1 MIEPLYFQRQMMN
14 TYGYIVLSI
23 GALALCNGCSCS
35 SESAIQQVLG
45 ISAEAPVFLGCKAVS
60 AQEIAFQFSLPVR
73 VVSLHFDP
81 PLEVTAVTEGV
92 QVAVMVN
99 QTLQG
104 GEAVTVNMLVEDSRR
119 NTLNLLVPFRTK
131 NDRLPSCMITELR
144 TEYAKPKVEFVEL
157 KTLSP
162 GNLGALRLFIAS
174 NGDKPVFEFPPVE
187 VDAGEYLVIHLRSL
201 EEGVLNETGTDRGA
215 SQGTEA
221 FPESRDFW
229 VPDTKEKLRKTDA
242 VFLMDQ
248 DDRILDGVVL
258 SENSDASSWAKAELA
273 EAANLV
279 NRQGAWL
286 PSPDPPHAVP
296 SKGTTVT
303 RSISRNETAP
313 DRNSAEDWY
322 ITTTSGVTPG
332 KANTL
337 KRYVP

>member
-1 MIEPLYFQRQMMN
+1 MN
-14 TYGYIVLSI
+14 QYGCILLGI
-23 GALALCNGCSCS
+23 GALVFGNGCSCS
-35 SESAIQQVLG
+35 SESAIQQILG

-60 AQEIAFQFSLPVR
+60 TQEISFQFSLPVR

-81 PLEVTAVTEGV
+81 PLEVTSITEGA
-92 QVAVMVN
+92 QVEVMVN
-99 QTLQG
+99 QDLQG

-131 NDRLPSCMITELR
+131 NDRLPLFMITELR
-144 TEYAKPKVEFVEL
+144 TEYAKPKAEFVEL

-187 VDAGEYLVIHLRSL
+187 VGAGEYLVIHLRSL
-201 EEGVLNETGTDRGA
+201 EEGILNETGTDRGA
-215 SQGTEA
+215 SHGTEA

-229 VPDTKEKLRKTDA
+229 VPDTKEKFRKTDV
-242 VFLMDQ
+242 VFFMDQ

-258 SENSDASSWAKAELA
+258 SENAGTSWAKAELT

-279 NRQGAWL
+279 NSQGEWL
-286 PSPDPPHAVP
+286 PSPYPHDAVP
-296 SKGTTVT
+296 STGTTVT
-303 RSISRNETAP
+303 RSISRNEGVP
-313 DRNSAEDWY
+313 DRNRAEDWY
-322 ITTTSGVTPG
+322 ITATSGVSPG

>member
-1 MIEPLYFQRQMMN
+1 MN
-14 TYGYIVLSI
+14 KYGYILSGI
-23 GALALCNGCSCS
+23 GALVLCTGWSCS

-45 ISAEAPVFLGCKAVS
+45 VRAEAPVFLGCKAVS
-60 AQEIAFQFSLPVR
+60 TQEISFQFSLPVR

-81 PLEVTAVTEGV
+81 PLEVTSITEGT
-92 QVAVMVN
+92 QVDVMVN
-99 QTLQG
+99 QELQG
-104 GEAVTVNMLVEDSRR
+104 GAAVTVNMLVEDSQR

-131 NDRLPSCMITELR
+131 NDRLPSVIITELR
-144 TEYAKPKVEFVEL
+144 TEYAKPKAEFVEL

-187 VDAGEYLVIHLRSL
+187 VGAGEYLVIHLRSL
-201 EEGVLNETGTDRGA
+201 EEGIRNETGTDRGA

-221 FPESRDFW
+221 FPDSRDFW
-229 VPDTKEKLRKTDA
+229 VPDTKERLRKTDV
-242 VFLMDQ
+242 VFFLDQ

-258 SENSDASSWAKAELA
+258 SENSDTSWAKAELA
-273 EAANLV
+273 EAANRV
-279 NRQGAWL
+279 NSQGGWF
-286 PSPDPPHAVP
+286 PSPDPHDAVP
-296 SKGTTVT
+296 TKGTTVT

-313 DRNSAEDWY
+313 DRNKAEDWY
-322 ITTTSGVTPG
+322 ITATSGVTPG

>member
-1 MIEPLYFQRQMMN
+1 MDA
-14 TYGYIVLSI
+14 YGFILGAV
-23 GALALCNGCSCS
+23 GALTLCNGCSCS

-60 AQEIAFQFSLPVR
+60 PQNISFQFSLPVR
-73 VVSLHFDP
+73 VVSLQFDP
-81 PLEVTAVTEGV
+81 PLEVTAVTEGA
-92 QVAVMVN
+92 QVDVMVN
-99 QTLQG
+99 QDLPG
-104 GEAVTVNMLVEDSRR
+104 GSAVTAYMLVEDSQR
-119 NTLNLLVPFRTK
+119 NTLNLLVPFRTR
-131 NDRLPSCMITELR
+131 NDRLPLFMITELR
-144 TEYAKPKVEFVEL
+144 TEYAKPKAEFVEL

-174 NGDKPVFEFPPVE
+174 NGDKPVFAFPPVE
-187 VDAGEYLVIHLRSL
+187 VDPGEYLVIHLRSL
-201 EEGVLNETGTDRGA
+201 EAGTLNETGTDRGA
-215 SQGTEA
+215 SPGTEA

-242 VFLMDQ
+242 VFFMDQ

-258 SENSDASSWAKAELA
+258 SEKADTSWAKEELA
-273 EAANLV
+273 EAARLV
-279 NRQGAWL
+279 NSQGAWL
-286 PSPDPPHAVP
+286 PSPEPHHAVL

-313 DRNSAEDWY
+313 DRNRAEDWY
-322 ITTTSGVTPG
+322 ITATSGVTPG

>member
-1 MIEPLYFQRQMMN
+1 MN
-14 TYGYIVLSI
+14 TYGYILGAV
-23 GALALCNGCSCS
+23 GALVLCNGCSCS

-60 AQEIAFQFSLPVR
+60 AQKISFQFSLPVT

-81 PLEVTAVTEGV
+81 PLEVTAVTEGA
-92 QVAVMVN
+92 QVEVMVN
-99 QTLQG
+99 QDLQG
-104 GEAVTVNMLVEDSRR
+104 GAAVTVNMLVEDNQR

-131 NDRLPSCMITELR
+131 NDQLPSFMITELR

-174 NGDKPVFEFPPVE
+174 NGDKPVFEFPPVA
-187 VDAGEYLVIHLRSL
+187 VGAGEYLVIHLRNL
-201 EEGVLNETGTDRGA
+201 EEGTLNETGTDRSA
-215 SQGTEA
+215 SPGTEA

-229 VPDTKEKLRKTDA
+229 VPDTKEKFRKTDV
-242 VFLMDQ
+242 VFFMDQ
-248 DDRILDGVVL
+248 DDQILDGVVL
-258 SENSDASSWAKAELA
+258 SENSDTSWVKEELA
-273 EAANLV
+273 EAARLV
-279 NRQGAWL
+279 NRQGAWF
-286 PSPDPPHAVP
+286 PSPDPHDAVL

-322 ITTTSGVTPG
+322 ITATSGVTPG